1 MDTLPDEPLTREEP
15 RRMWLPVLSLWLAVI
30 LLPMALEISGLVLGS
45 VFFGIVLIMAAVGP
59 LMRRGPE
66 PFLEVQAWNQ
76 EFKRM
81 IAGAGRSAALIV
93 LLAEA
98 LLIARAWGERTG
110 ASWLPQVKKV
120 QDWLYEVLAPF
131 IPALGEL
138 PAAMAKEGFPD
149 DRVSIVGGAFAIT
162 YVAAVPLMV
171 VFMRSFIRQLILHWR
186 FGAYRWIPDALRGRP
201 FKRAFFLLMSLV
213 FFAMVA
219 HEFMSNTAVARLPGR
234 KETYANFETN
244 DVDLIYRAL
253 DSLVLTSLTLPA
265 IVYGVILI
273 ASQARYTRLHPEWF
287 QPSDQE
293 PPQVPPSK
301 DRAQPLPKPG
311 SRA

>member
-1 MDTLPDEPLTREEP
+1 MDALPDEPPTEEAP

-30 LLPMALEISGLVLGS
+30 LLPMGLEISGLVLGS
-45 VFFGIVLIMAAVGP
+45 VYFGIVLFMAAVGP
-59 LMRRGPE
+59 LMRREGE
-66 PFLEVQAWNQ
+66 PYPEVQAWSQ
-76 EFKRM
+76 RFKRM

-93 LLAEA
+93 LPIEA

-120 QDWLYEVLAPF
+120 QDWLYEALAPF

-149 DRVSIVGGAFAIT
+149 DRVSIVGGAFAVT

-213 FFAMVA
+213 FFAMFA
-219 HEFMSNTAVARLPGR
+219 HGFMSNTDVARLPGER
-234 KETYANFETN
+234 EWNADFETD

-253 DSLVLTSLTLPA
+253 ESLVLTSLTLPA
-265 IVYGVILI
+265 LVYGVILI

-287 QPSDQE
+287 EPWDQE
-293 PPQVPPSK
+293 PPQPP
-301 DRAQPLPKPG
+301 R
-311 SRA
+311 